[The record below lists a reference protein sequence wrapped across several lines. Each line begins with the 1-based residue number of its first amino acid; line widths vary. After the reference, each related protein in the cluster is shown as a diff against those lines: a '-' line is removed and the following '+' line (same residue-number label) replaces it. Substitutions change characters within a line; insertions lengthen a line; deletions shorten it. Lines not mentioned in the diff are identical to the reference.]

1 MPQEIIVA
9 PLPGRIIKVNFSA
22 GSQISEGDTIC
33 EIESMKME
41 NPVISPV
48 SGVVSEINIEPEQV
62 VAQGVTLAVID
73 Y

>member
-1 MPQEIIVA
+1 MHVVA
-9 PLPGRIIKVNFSA
+9 EMVASVHSLEARIGDHVAI
-22 GSQISEGDTIC
+22 GDTLLVL
-33 EIESMKME
+33 ESMKME

>member
-9 PLPGRIIKVNFSA
+9 PLPGRVIRVNVTA
-22 GSQISEGDTIC
+22 GSEVSEGETIC

-41 NPVISPV
+41 NPVLSPV

-62 VAQGVTLAVID
+62 VEQGGTLAVID